1 MWSHTC
7 PTSSASCQNTRG
19 RTRSHSSQPPMAA
32 ASAADRMFLIYTE
45 INTHI
50 SHNCSNILTIHG
62 AQLHSAVSFT
72 LTLHLKLE
80 YWNIHIFCEISITKL
95 PLHFDSLGKK
105 RFKVQNEP
113 RCFDLIAL
121 AFIFADTRNHPNMAA
136 ASWLKQGCHCEWELH
151 PCNITGLCAVS
162 YSLFILTFLSPLS
175 SHSCLCRVLLRTSYC
190 LVLTV
195 WFSPTRYYFC
205 VLLKSPA
212 ASTALKP
219 APPLV
224 FVVVLHRCC
233 IFIWFHFDFWGDCFS
248 FSSFR
253 QLCCL
258 LDCQTPRACRALSLA
273 RTVTSSVI
281 G

>member
-95 PLHFDSLGKK
+95 PLHFDSLKK
-105 RFKVQNEP
+105 KIQSSKWAPLFRFDSTSIHF
-113 RCFDLIAL
+113 CW
-121 AFIFADTRNHPNMAA
+121 HP
-136 ASWLKQGCHCEWELH
+136 E
-151 PCNITGLCAVS
+151 
-162 YSLFILTFLSPLS
+162 S
-175 SHSCLCRVLLRTSYC
+175 SKHGGRVLAEARLPLWVRVAP
-190 LVLTV
+190 LQ
-195 WFSPTRYYFC
+195 YYWP
-205 VLLKSPA
+205 V
-212 ASTALKP
+212 
-219 APPLV
+219 
-224 FVVVLHRCC
+224 CC
-233 IFIWFHFDFWGDCFS
+233 
-248 FSSFR
+248 
-253 QLCCL
+253 
-258 LDCQTPRACRALSLA
+258 
-273 RTVTSSVI
+273 
-281 G
+281 